1 MDLTLVW
8 SRIRVRVTCRVK
20 VRASISIRPTKIIS
34 MVPVTYPEKIR
45 VGRSVGFILFYFIL
59 ILTQVKVMQDRFV
72 GLANCDSR

>member
-45 VGRSVGFILFYFIL
+45 VGRSDLFYFILFYFNTDTSESHARPFRWAGKL
-59 ILTQVKVMQDRFV
+59 
-72 GLANCDSR
+72 